1 MDRLLRAMGIAAI
14 ALLAIA
20 LIPVTI
26 FMVAGMLM
34 YLGMS
39 ITPAILIG
47 AVVVLFILITIDVFH
62 LQDN

>member
-1 MDRLLRAMGIAAI
+1 MNKLLRAMGIAAI

-20 LIPVTI
+20 LIPVII

-39 ITPAILIG
+39 ITPALLIG

>member
-20 LIPVTI
+20 AIPVII

-39 ITPAILIG
+39 ITPALLIG
-47 AVVVLFILITIDVFH
+47 AVVVLFILITIDVMH